1 MFVFVEVLVGLI
13 MLYLKFLN
21 RRHASMRSAVGKS
34 AEVQDES
41 MMRKA
46 DLQALGKGVGEA
58 ARAGMGQNTT
68 TNGTREEDNAFRDM
82 TDLKNEDFIYVM

>member
-1 MFVFVEVLVGLI
+1 MFVFVEVLVGFI
-13 MLYLKFLN
+13 ILYLKFLN

-41 MMRKA
+41 MMRKV

-58 ARAGMGQNTT
+58 ARAGMGEET
-68 TNGTREEDNAFRDM
+68 GRGGREEDNAFRDM
-82 TDLKNEDFIYVM
+82 TDLKNEDFIYVY